1 MGDILVE
8 AKRLGRKT
16 MAGWYDY
23 DAKGQCPVLPQAVA
37 DAITT
42 ARRALGMGVMKRPG
56 LTAFVRMPSG
66 PHSWANCFV
75 SIKSPAFATL

>member
-37 DAITT
+37 DAFI
-42 ARRALGMGVMKRPG
+42 ASRLGDDSLGVPGMGAAPTA
-56 LTAFVRMPSG
+56 LTQVLERAWRAAF
-66 PHSWANCFV
+66 
-75 SIKSPAFATL
+75 